1 MSDTAAAEPAPE
13 DTATPARDRPRP
25 RRWEL
30 IIALALA
37 VTSVSGAVLTY
48 LSVQQ
53 ESAAA
58 DADEQAVTET
68 ILVQQRQAGAS
79 TQTFAN
85 GDLAARYRRLLADAE
100 ALEATDPERA
110 AVTRQLAAAIAN
122 QTGILEFVSGP
133 GASGRFDHQ
142 ANLEAALHYSDVL
155 AIPPDQPDR
164 TAARADAYRDRS
176 QALALG
182 AVGMLGVVVLLT
194 LARVGRRRWPRVGLF
209 AAATAGYLGVVVV
222 TAVRA
227 I

>member
-1 MSDTAAAEPAPE
+1 V
-13 DTATPARDRPRP
+13 DRG

-30 IIALALA
+30 IVALALA
-37 VTSVSGAVLTY
+37 ITSVSGAVLTY

-58 DADEQAVTET
+58 GADERAVVET
-68 ILVQQRQAGAS
+68 ILVQQRLAGAA
-79 TQTFAN
+79 TQTYAS

-100 ALEATDPERA
+100 ALEATDPQRA
-110 AVTRQLAAAIAN
+110 AVSRHLASAIAN
-122 QTGILEFVSGP
+122 QTGLAEFLSGT
-133 GASGRFDHQ
+133 GAASRFDYD
-142 ANLEAALHYSDVL
+142 AYRDAALHYSDPL
-155 AIPPDQPDR
+155 AIPSDQPDR
-164 TAARADAYRDRS
+164 TAARADAHRDRS

-182 AVGMLGVVVLLT
+182 AVGMLAVVVLLT

-209 AAATAGYLGVVVV
+209 AAAATCYVAVVIV